1 MFSWLWAS
9 YAFGHSLSN
18 ALVTTH
24 SILFCPKTT
33 DSSLHTCVCVCMC
46 VCARLAAATHKTCA
60 FALCFCYCFSACQ
73 PVGLSAC
80 PPPFWRQKSL
90 AHLRRDAQSEEFS
103 MLNVVV
109 AVTACCLLPLQL
121 LVVCCW
127 RLSRSL
133 SSCPTLS
140 VCLCLSF
147 LVFSSQRVGG
157 FLFVQKLVASG
168 KDTTWTW
175 NRFPHFFTHIYIRV
189 CVFKYLEQA
198 LFIRF
203 AVALSFVIVFKKLCR

>member
-18 ALVTTH
+18 ALVTQ

-90 AHLRRDAQSEEFS
+90 AQPTTRRAVRGIF
-103 MLNVVV
+103 NVECCCCCYCLLFIT
-109 AVTACCLLPLQL
+109 VTAVGRVLLM
-121 LVVCCW
+121 
-127 RLSRSL
+127 SL
-133 SSCPTLS
+133 S
-140 VCLCLSF
+140 
-147 LVFSSQRVGG
+147 
-157 FLFVQKLVASG
+157 
-168 KDTTWTW
+168 
-175 NRFPHFFTHIYIRV
+175 
-189 CVFKYLEQA
+189 
-198 LFIRF
+198 
-203 AVALSFVIVFKKLCR
+203 